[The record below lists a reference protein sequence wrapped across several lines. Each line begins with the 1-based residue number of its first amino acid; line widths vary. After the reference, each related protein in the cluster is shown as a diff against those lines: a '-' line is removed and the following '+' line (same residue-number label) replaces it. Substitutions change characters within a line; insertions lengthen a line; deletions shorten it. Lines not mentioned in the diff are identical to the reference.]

1 MGTKKESSRRDNL
14 SKYFYDLSK
23 MTLAATVLALVP
35 SFLEEEFTLTWR
47 TAGCFLIGISLTII
61 FAMAGNKVMKY

>member
-23 MTLAATVLALVP
+23 MTLAGTVLSLVP
-35 SFLEEEFTLTWR
+35 TFMEDDFHMTSGIAICAS
-47 TAGCFLIGISLTII
+47 AGIIMTIV
-61 FAMAGNKVMKY
+61 FAVAGNKVMKY